1 MGADLAEAR
10 GLTAQ
15 RRIGPCPD
23 RTIDANMDG

>member
-15 RRIGPCPD
+15 RRIGPPD